1 MISLAPTV
9 TGETPY
15 LGDLSFTEEERQE
28 LINAMRT
35 AGQGM
40 SFSTGD
46 EIEAAIKTMIGDKSY
61 SENIDAIRSGIKGFE
76 DENPSAS
83 QALFWAGVL
92 PTITV
97 AAPKLAMTLLSRFNP
112 IAQSSILGAAGGGLE
127 GFAAGEGVEDRT
139 ANALA
144 TGVLGG
150 ILGPTIVGGAVLA
163 QKAAPK
169 VKGFL
174 TSLKEKVSRL
184 ELSVDPNTLGS
195 LGGNV
200 SLKVKPELPEP
211 QNFEETAA
219 KRVVEITGNARREG
233 REELTDAEFEE
244 VSKIYGDYGYAGPFS
259 EDFTNYIRNNSDLPM
274 DKASRNQRM
283 MEQGFEGPYYKGR
296 RANYVIGDT
305 PRYSDRLIGA
315 YQHMSEDPVLASS
328 YGGDFQTIEELA
340 VRPSAGDIPVIEAEG
355 ANWNRIPLDT
365 KIRFT
370 KEKEPL
376 YEAENIEQ
384 ALFSGSPLNNIIEE
398 IGDDVN
404 VISGTTTDEILR
416 AVETDNTMADDVIFE
431 NIVDRGSTPQS
442 RQIIEAEK
450 ALGNPDPMAYKGSIN
465 RAVIDDSER
474 IRRTSANF
482 DPLLKNIKNLN
493 AAMAAGI
500 PLGAL
505 GFFADNEE
513 YYQDM

>member
-15 LGDLSFTEEERQE
+15 IGDLSLTEEDRQQ
-28 LINAMRT
+28 LVDVARS
-35 AGQGM
+35 AGQGLTL
-40 SFSTGD
+40 SGSD
-46 EIEAAIKTMIGDKSY
+46 EAEAIIRSLIGDKSY
-61 SENIDAIRSGIKGFE
+61 SENVDQIRSSIKRFDE
-76 DENPSAS
+76 ENPKAS
-83 QALFWAGVL
+83 TAAYLGGII
-92 PTITV
+92 PT
-97 AAPKLAMTLLSRFNP
+97 LAMSIPALATRLG
-112 IAQSSILGAAGGGLE
+112 IATGSAALGALE
-127 GFAAGEGVEDRT
+127 GFLTGEGLQSKIDQ
-139 ANALA
+139 
-144 TGVLGG
+144 GVIFGVTGG
-150 ILGPTIVGGAVLA
+150 IGGRYLP
-163 QKAAPK
+163 KWFELAAPK

-211 QNFEETAA
+211 QNLAETAA

-233 REELTDAEFEE
+233 REELTDAEFAE
-244 VSKIYGDYGYAGPFS
+244 VSRFYGGFGDSGAFTK
-259 EDFTNYIRNNSDLPM
+259 DFTNYIRNNSDLPM
-274 DKASRNQRM
+274 DKASRSQRM

-296 RANYVIGDT
+296 RASYVIGDT
-305 PRYSDRLIGA
+305 PRYSDSLKGI

-340 VRPSAGDIPVIEAEG
+340 VRPSAGDIPVVDAEG

-370 KEKEPL
+370 REKEPL

-384 ALFSGSPLNNIIEE
+384 ALFSGSPLN
-398 IGDDVN
+398 D
-404 VISGTTTDEILR
+404 SGTTTDEIIR
-416 AVETDNTMADDVIFE
+416 AVERDNTMADDVIFE

-450 ALGNPDPMAYKGSIN
+450 VLGNPDPIAYKGSIN
-465 RAVIDDSER
+465 RAVIDAPER

>member
-9 TGETPY
+9 TGEDVY
-15 LGDLSFTEEERQE
+15 LGDLSFTEEERQKF
-28 LINAMRT
+28 INAART

-46 EIEAAIKTMIGDKSY
+46 EIEAVIRSVIGDKSY

-97 AAPKLAMTLLSRFNP
+97 AAPKLAMTLLSRFSP
-112 IAQSSILGAAGGGLE
+112 IAQSSILGAAGMSLE
-127 GFAAGEGVEDRT
+127 GFASGEGAEDRMGE
-139 ANALA
+139 AMSMGAL
-144 TGVLGG
+144 GLVLGP
-150 ILGPTIVGGAVLA
+150 IPVVGAMLA
-163 QKAAPK
+163 QRAAPK

-174 TSLKEKVSRL
+174 TSLKEKVSRV

-211 QNFEETAA
+211 QNLGEADA
-219 KRVVEITGNARREG
+219 KRVVEITSNARREG
-233 REELTDAEFEE
+233 RDKLTDAEFTE
-244 VSKIYGDYGYAGPFS
+244 VSRIYVGIGNRGEFS
-259 EDFTNYIRNNSDLPM
+259 KDFVNYIRNNSDLPM
-274 DKASRNQRM
+274 DKASRSQRM

-296 RANYVIGDT
+296 RASYVIGDT
-305 PRYSDRLIGA
+305 PRYSDSLKGI

-384 ALFSGSPLNNIIEE
+384 ALFSGSPLN
-398 IGDDVN
+398 D
-404 VISGTTTDEILR
+404 SGTTTDEILR

-465 RAVIDDSER
+465 RAVIDAPER

>member
-1 MISLAPTV
+1 MISLASSG
-9 TGETPY
+9 TGETPS
-15 LGDLSFTEEERQE
+15 LGDLSLTEEQRQKF
-28 LINAMRT
+28 INAART

-46 EIEAAIKTMIGDKSY
+46 EMEASIKTMIGDKSY
-61 SENIDAIRSGIKGFE
+61 GENIDAIRSGIKGFE

-97 AAPKLAMTLLSRFNP
+97 AAPKLAMTLLSRFSP
-112 IAQSSILGAAGGGLE
+112 IAQSSILGAAGMSLE
-127 GFAAGEGVEDRT
+127 GFASGEGAEDRMGE
-139 ANALA
+139 AMSMGAL
-144 TGVLGG
+144 GLVLGP
-150 ILGPTIVGGAVLA
+150 IPVVGAMLA

-174 TSLKEKVSRL
+174 TSLKEKVSRV

-211 QNFEETAA
+211 QNLAETAA

-233 REELTDAEFEE
+233 REELTDAEFAE
-244 VSKIYGDYGYAGPFS
+244 VSRFYGGFGDSGEFTK
-259 EDFTNYIRNNSDLPM
+259 DFTNYIRNNSDLPM

-283 MEQGFEGPYYKGR
+283 MQQGFEGPYYKGR
-296 RANYVIGDT
+296 RASYVIGDT
-305 PRYSDRLIGA
+305 PRYSDSLKGI

-340 VRPSAGDIPVIEAEG
+340 VRPSTGDIPVVDAKG
-355 ANWNRIPLDT
+355 ANWNQIPLDT
-365 KIRFT
+365 DIRFT
-370 KEKEPL
+370 REKEPL
-376 YEAENIEQ
+376 YDTENIEQ
-384 ALFSGSPLNNIIEE
+384 ALFSGSPLN
-398 IGDDVN
+398 D
-404 VISGTTTDEILR
+404 SGTTTDEILR
-416 AVETDNTMADDVIFE
+416 AVESDSSMADDVIFE
-431 NIVDRGSTPQS
+431 NILDRGSTPQS

-450 ALGNPDPMAYKGSIN
+450 ALGNPDPIAYKGSTN
-465 RAVIDDSER
+465 RAVIDAPER

-482 DPLLKNIKNLN
+482 DPLLKNISNLN

>member
-15 LGDLSFTEEERQE
+15 LGDLSLTEEERQQ
-28 LINAMRT
+28 LVNAMRT

-97 AAPKLAMTLLSRFNP
+97 AAPKLAMTLLSRFSP
-112 IAQSSILGAAGGGLE
+112 IAQSSILSAAGMSLE
-127 GFAAGEGVEDRT
+127 GFASGEGAEDRMGE
-139 ANALA
+139 AISMGAL
-144 TGVLGG
+144 GLVLGP
-150 ILGPTIVGGAVLA
+150 IPVVGTMLA
-163 QKAAPK
+163 QKVAPK

-211 QNFEETAA
+211 RNFEETAA

-296 RANYVIGDT
+296 RANYVVGDT

-315 YQHMSEDPVLASS
+315 YQHMSKDPVLASS

-355 ANWNRIPLDT
+355 ANWNQIPLDT

-370 KEKEPL
+370 TEKEPL

-384 ALFSGSPLNNIIEE
+384 ALFSGSPYTRKYPNARLLN
-398 IGDDVN
+398 D
-404 VISGTTTDEILR
+404 SGTTTDEILR

-465 RAVIDDSER
+465 RAVVDAPER

-482 DPLLKNIKNLN
+482 DPLLKNISNLN

>member
-9 TGETPY
+9 TGEDVY
-15 LGDLSFTEEERQE
+15 LGDLSFTEEERQRMVD
-28 LINAMRT
+28 IARS
-35 AGQGM
+35 AGQGLTL
-40 SFSTGD
+40 SGSD
-46 EIEAAIKTMIGDKSY
+46 EAEAIIRSLIGDKSY
-61 SENIDAIRSGIKGFE
+61 SENVDQIRSSIKRFDE
-76 DENPSAS
+76 ENPKAS
-83 QALFWAGVL
+83 
-92 PTITV
+92 T
-97 AAPKLAMTLLSRFNP
+97 AAY
-112 IAQSSILGAAGGGLE
+112 
-127 GFAAGEGVEDRT
+127 
-139 ANALA
+139 
-144 TGVLGG
+144 LGG
-150 ILGPTIVGGAVLA
+150 IIPTLAMSIPVLA
-163 QKAAPK
+163 TRLGIATGSAALGALEGLLTGEGLQGKIDQGALLGISGGVAGKYLPKLFEVAAPK

-384 ALFSGSPLNNIIEE
+384 ALFSGSPLNDIIEE

-465 RAVIDDSER
+465 RAVIDAPER

>member
-9 TGETPY
+9 TGEDVY
-15 LGDLSFTEEERQE
+15 LGDLSFTEEERQKF
-28 LINAMRT
+28 INAART

-46 EIEAAIKTMIGDKSY
+46 EIEAVIRSVIGDKSY

-97 AAPKLAMTLLSRFNP
+97 AAPKLAMTLLSRFGP
-112 IAQSSILGAAGGGLE
+112 KAQASILGAAGGGLE
-127 GFAAGEGVEDRT
+127 GFAAGEGVEDRI
-139 ANALA
+139 ANALS

-150 ILGPTIVGGAVLA
+150 ILGPTIVGGAMLA

-169 VKGFL
+169 VKSFL
-174 TSLKEKVSRL
+174 TSLKEKITGAR
-184 ELSVDPNTLGS
+184 
-195 LGGNV
+195 
-200 SLKVKPELPEP
+200 LPEP
-211 QNFEETAA
+211 QNLAEAAA
-219 KRVVEITGNARREG
+219 KRVVEITSNARREG
-233 REELTDAEFEE
+233 REELTDAEFAE
-244 VSKIYGDYGYAGPFS
+244 VSKIYGEQGYAGKFS
-259 EDFTNYIRNNSDLPM
+259 KDFFNYIRNYSDLPM
-274 DKASRNQRM
+274 DKASRSQRM

-296 RANYVIGDT
+296 RASYVIGDT
-305 PRYSDRLIGA
+305 PRYSDSLKGI

-340 VRPSAGDIPVIEAEG
+340 VRPSAGDIPVIDAEG

-370 KEKEPL
+370 REKEPL

-384 ALFSGSPLNNIIEE
+384 ALFSGSPLN
-398 IGDDVN
+398 D
-404 VISGTTTDEILR
+404 SGTTTDEILR

-465 RAVIDDSER
+465 RAVIDAPER

>member
-15 LGDLSFTEEERQE
+15 IGDLSLTEEDRQQ
-28 LINAMRT
+28 LVDVARS
-35 AGQGM
+35 AGQGLTL
-40 SFSTGD
+40 SGSD
-46 EIEAAIKTMIGDKSY
+46 EAEAIIRSLIGDKSY
-61 SENIDAIRSGIKGFE
+61 SENVDQIRSSIKRFDE
-76 DENPSAS
+76 ENPKAS
-83 QALFWAGVL
+83 TAAYLGGII
-92 PTITV
+92 PT
-97 AAPKLAMTLLSRFNP
+97 LAMSIPALATRLG
-112 IAQSSILGAAGGGLE
+112 IATGSAALGALE
-127 GFAAGEGVEDRT
+127 GFLTGEGLQSKIDQG
-139 ANALA
+139 A
-144 TGVLGG
+144 LGG
-150 ILGPTIVGGAVLA
+150 IFGGIGGKYLPKLFEV
-163 QKAAPK
+163 AAPK

-384 ALFSGSPLNNIIEE
+384 ALFSGSPLNDIIEE

>member
-9 TGETPY
+9 TGEDVY
-15 LGDLSFTEEERQE
+15 LGDLSFTEEERQK

-112 IAQSSILGAAGGGLE
+112 IAQASILGAAGGGLE
-127 GFAAGEGVEDRT
+127 GFAAGEGVEDRI
-139 ANALA
+139 ANALS

-150 ILGPTIVGGAVLA
+150 ILGPTIVGGAMLA

-169 VKGFL
+169 VKSFL
-174 TSLKEKVSRL
+174 TSLKEKITGAR
-184 ELSVDPNTLGS
+184 
-195 LGGNV
+195 
-200 SLKVKPELPEP
+200 LPEP
-211 QNFEETAA
+211 QNLAEAAA
-219 KRVVEITGNARREG
+219 KRVVEITSNARREG
-233 REELTDAEFEE
+233 REELTDAEFAE
-244 VSKIYGDYGYAGPFS
+244 VSKIYGEQGYAGKFS
-259 EDFTNYIRNNSDLPM
+259 KDFFNYIRNYSDLPM
-274 DKASRNQRM
+274 DKASRSQRM

-296 RANYVIGDT
+296 RASYVIGDT
-305 PRYSDRLIGA
+305 PRYSDSLKGI

-355 ANWNRIPLDT
+355 ANWNQIPLDT

-384 ALFSGSPLNNIIEE
+384 ALFSGSPLN
-398 IGDDVN
+398 D
-404 VISGTTTDEILR
+404 SGTTTDEILR
-416 AVETDNTMADDVIFE
+416 AVETDNTIADDVIFE

-450 ALGNPDPMAYKGSIN
+450 ALGNPDPMGYKGSIN
-465 RAVIDDSER
+465 RAVVDAPER

-482 DPLLKNIKNLN
+482 DPLLKNIRNLN

>member
-9 TGETPY
+9 TGEDVY
-15 LGDLSFTEEERQE
+15 LGDLSFTEEERQK

-97 AAPKLAMTLLSRFNP
+97 AAPKLAMTLLSRFGP
-112 IAQSSILGAAGGGLE
+112 KAQASILGAAGGGLE

-200 SLKVKPELPEP
+200 SLRVKPELPEP
-211 QNFEETAA
+211 QNLAETAA
-219 KRVVEITGNARREG
+219 KRVVEITNNARREG
-233 REELTDAEFEE
+233 REELTDTEFAE
-244 VSKIYGDYGYAGPFS
+244 VSRFYGGFGDSGEFTK
-259 EDFTNYIRNNSDLPM
+259 DFTNYIRNNSDLPM
-274 DKASRNQRM
+274 DKASRSQRM

-296 RANYVIGDT
+296 RASYVIGDT
-305 PRYSDRLIGA
+305 PRYSDSLKGI

-355 ANWNRIPLDT
+355 ANWNQIPLDT

-384 ALFSGSPLNNIIEE
+384 ALFSGSPLN
-398 IGDDVN
+398 D
-404 VISGTTTDEILR
+404 SGTTTDEILR

-450 ALGNPDPMAYKGSIN
+450 ALGNPDPIAYKGSVN
-465 RAVIDDSER
+465 RAVIDAPER

>member
-1 MISLAPTV
+1 MISLAPAVNLTK
-9 TGETPY
+9 ETPY
-15 LGDLSFTEEERQE
+15 IGDLSLTEKDREQ
-28 LINAMRT
+28 IVNAMRT

-97 AAPKLAMTLLSRFNP
+97 AAPKLAMTLLSRFSP
-112 IAQSSILGAAGGGLE
+112 MAQASILGAAGGGLE

-195 LGGNV
+195 LGGNIN
-200 SLKVKPELPEP
+200 LKVKPELPEP
-211 QNFEETAA
+211 QNLAETAA

-233 REELTDAEFEE
+233 REELTDAEFAE
-244 VSKIYGDYGYAGPFS
+244 VSRLYGGFGDSREFTK
-259 EDFTNYIRNNSDLPM
+259 DFTNYIRNNSDLPM
-274 DKASRNQRM
+274 DKASRSQRM

-296 RANYVIGDT
+296 RASYVIGDT
-305 PRYSDRLIGA
+305 PRYSDSLKGI

-340 VRPSAGDIPVIEAEG
+340 VRPSAGDIPIVEAEG
-355 ANWNRIPLDT
+355 ANWNQIPLDT
-365 KIRFT
+365 GIRFT
-370 KEKEPL
+370 REKEPL
-376 YEAENIEQ
+376 YETENIER
-384 ALFSGSPLNNIIEE
+384 ALFSGSPLN
-398 IGDDVN
+398 D
-404 VISGTTTDEILR
+404 SGTTTDEILR
-416 AVETDNTMADDVIFE
+416 AVEADSSMTDDVIFE

-450 ALGNPDPMAYKGSIN
+450 ALGNPDPIAYKGSIN
-465 RAVIDDSER
+465 RAVIDAPER

>member
-9 TGETPY
+9 TGEDVY
-15 LGDLSFTEEERQE
+15 LGDLSFTEEERQK

-97 AAPKLAMTLLSRFNP
+97 AAPKLAMTLLSRFGP
-112 IAQSSILGAAGGGLE
+112 KAQASILGAAGGGLE
-127 GFAAGEGVEDRT
+127 GFAAGEGVEDRI
-139 ANALA
+139 ANALS

-150 ILGPTIVGGAVLA
+150 ILGPTIVGGAMLA

-169 VKGFL
+169 VKSFL
-174 TSLKEKVSRL
+174 TSLKEKITGAR
-184 ELSVDPNTLGS
+184 
-195 LGGNV
+195 
-200 SLKVKPELPEP
+200 LPEP
-211 QNFEETAA
+211 QNLAEAAA
-219 KRVVEITGNARREG
+219 KRVVEITSNARREG
-233 REELTDAEFEE
+233 REELTDAEFAE
-244 VSKIYGDYGYAGPFS
+244 VSKIYGEQGYAGKFS
-259 EDFTNYIRNNSDLPM
+259 KDFFNYIRNYSDLPM
-274 DKASRNQRM
+274 DKASRSQRM

-296 RANYVIGDT
+296 RASYVIGDT
-305 PRYSDRLIGA
+305 PRYSDSLKGI

-355 ANWNRIPLDT
+355 ANWNQIPLDT

-384 ALFSGSPLNNIIEE
+384 ALFSGSPLN
-398 IGDDVN
+398 D
-404 VISGTTTDEILR
+404 SGTTTDEILR

-465 RAVIDDSER
+465 RAVIDAPER

>member
-15 LGDLSFTEEERQE
+15 LGDLSFTEKDREQI
-28 LINAMRT
+28 INAMRT

-97 AAPKLAMTLLSRFNP
+97 AAPKLAMTLLSRFGP
-112 IAQSSILGAAGGGLE
+112 KAQASILGAAGGGLE
-127 GFAAGEGVEDRT
+127 GFAAGEGVEDRI
-139 ANALA
+139 ANALS

-150 ILGPTIVGGAVLA
+150 ILGPTIVGGAMLA

-169 VKGFL
+169 VKSFL
-174 TSLKEKVSRL
+174 TSLKEKITGAR
-184 ELSVDPNTLGS
+184 
-195 LGGNV
+195 
-200 SLKVKPELPEP
+200 LPEP
-211 QNFEETAA
+211 QNLAEAAA
-219 KRVVEITGNARREG
+219 KRVVEITSNARREG
-233 REELTDAEFEE
+233 REELTDAEFAE
-244 VSKIYGDYGYAGPFS
+244 VSKIYGEQGYAGKFS
-259 EDFTNYIRNNSDLPM
+259 KDFFNYIRNYSDLPM
-274 DKASRNQRM
+274 DKASRSQRM

-296 RANYVIGDT
+296 RASYVIGDT
-305 PRYSDRLIGA
+305 PRYSDSLKGI

-355 ANWNRIPLDT
+355 ANWNQIPLDT

-370 KEKEPL
+370 REKAPL
-376 YEAENIEQ
+376 YETENIEQ
-384 ALFSGSPLNNIIEE
+384 ALFSGSPLN
-398 IGDDVN
+398 D
-404 VISGTTTDEILR
+404 SGTTTDEILR
-416 AVETDNTMADDVIFE
+416 AVETDNSSMAGDVIFE
-431 NIVDRGSTPQS
+431 NIVDRGATHSSPQS
-442 RQIIEAEK
+442 RNIIEAEK
-450 ALGNPDPMAYKGSIN
+450 ALGNPDPMGYKGSIN
-465 RAVIDDSER
+465 RAVVDAPER

-482 DPLLKNIKNLN
+482 DPLLKNIRNLN

>member
-15 LGDLSFTEEERQE
+15 IGDLSLTEEDRQQ
-28 LINAMRT
+28 LVDVARS
-35 AGQGM
+35 AGQGLTL
-40 SFSTGD
+40 SGSD
-46 EIEAAIKTMIGDKSY
+46 EAEAIIRSLIGDKSY
-61 SENIDAIRSGIKGFE
+61 SENVDQIRSSIKRFDE
-76 DENPSAS
+76 ENPKAS
-83 QALFWAGVL
+83 TAAYLGGII
-92 PTITV
+92 PT
-97 AAPKLAMTLLSRFNP
+97 LAMSIPALATRLG
-112 IAQSSILGAAGGGLE
+112 IATGSAALGALE
-127 GFAAGEGVEDRT
+127 GFLTGEGLQSKIDQ
-139 ANALA
+139 
-144 TGVLGG
+144 GVIFGVTGG
-150 ILGPTIVGGAVLA
+150 IGGRYLP
-163 QKAAPK
+163 KWFELAAPK

-233 REELTDAEFEE
+233 REELTDAEFAE
-244 VSKIYGDYGYAGPFS
+244 VSRLYGGFGDSGAFTK
-259 EDFTNYIRNNSDLPM
+259 DFTNYIRNNSDLPM
-274 DKASRNQRM
+274 DKASRSQRM

-384 ALFSGSPLNNIIEE
+384 ALFSGSPLNDIIEE

>member
-9 TGETPY
+9 TGEDVY
-15 LGDLSFTEEERQE
+15 LGDLSFTEEQAQE
-28 LINAMRT
+28 LTNAMRT

-46 EIEAAIKTMIGDKSY
+46 EIEAVIRSVIGDKSY

-92 PTITV
+92 PTMTV
-97 AAPKLAMTLLSRFNP
+97 AAPKIAMMLLSRFNP
-112 IAQSSILGAAGGGLE
+112 MAQASILGVAGGGLE
-127 GFAAGEGVEDRT
+127 GFAAGEGVEDRI

-211 QNFEETAA
+211 QNLGEADA

-233 REELTDAEFEE
+233 REELTDAEFTE
-244 VSKIYGDYGYAGPFS
+244 VSRIYVGIGNRGEFS
-259 EDFTNYIRNNSDLPM
+259 KDFVNYIRNNSDLPM

-355 ANWNRIPLDT
+355 ANWNQIPLDT

-370 KEKEPL
+370 REKEPL

-384 ALFSGSPLNNIIEE
+384 ALFSGSPLN
-398 IGDDVN
+398 D
-404 VISGTTTDEILR
+404 SGTTTDEILR
-416 AVETDNTMADDVIFE
+416 AVETDNAMARAMGASVDDDVIFE

-450 ALGNPDPMAYKGSIN
+450 VLGNPDPMAYKGSIN
-465 RAVIDDSER
+465 RAVIDAPER